1 MSATQTLDENV
12 TLPVVKRGTVTHKLV
27 ETYGEIFNPDDGWLA
42 LYNIERRDEIELLG
56 LSIIAGLDPLL
67 LGDPGVGKTWL
78 IELALRCIGDLPPN
92 ALFNTLVFKETP
104 ADDILGPRSLP
115 AMKDGR
121 IERMLDGYIGTAV
134 LAYLDEIFKAS
145 PTLVNSLLD
154 VMANRKLKVG
164 RNVHDIGQLLCII
177 ASSNELPD
185 REDMAPFRD
194 RFGLTKF
201 VQPVRAPEGRK
212 AVMRIQDEYQA
223 SARNIDMSDAP
234 SLKLGDIQQI
244 RAEVRAVELPDAVI
258 ETMDQAQERW
268 AQAGFPPSMRRIG
281 QMLLAVKARAWTRG
295 EGAANTDDII
305 VTQHMAWNHPDHA
318 KPAHDIVMEFANVF
332 ARKAS
337 RMREALE
344 PILAALDDV
353 KKKIQDAGGEP
364 TDDMMEDAF
373 KSMKQLRSMRK
384 EAKEQ
389 IDQGK
394 RQGHDVRDIED
405 VLSEVNRAHEW
416 VERTMIGDD
425 DD

>member
-1 MSATQTLDENV
+1 MSATATLDEKV
-12 TLPVVKRGTVTHKLV
+12 TLPTVKRGTVTPELV
-27 ETYGEIFNPDDGWLA
+27 TTYGEIFSPQTGWLSK
-42 LYNIERRDEIELLG
+42 YNIEREDEIELLG

-78 IELALRCIGDLPPN
+78 IELALRCIGDLPTN

-104 ADDILGPRSLP
+104 ADDLLGLRSLP
-115 AMKDGR
+115 AMKEGR
-121 IERMLDGYIGTAV
+121 IERMTDGYLPTAV

-164 RNVHDIGQLLCII
+164 NTVLDCGQLLCII

-201 VQPVRAPEGRK
+201 VQPVRTPEGRK
-212 AVMRIQDEYQA
+212 AVMHIQDEYQA
-223 SARNIDMSDAP
+223 SARNIDMKDAP
-234 SLKLGDIQQI
+234 SLKLGDIRQI
-244 RAEVRAVELPDAVI
+244 RAEVRAVELPEAVI

-281 QMLLAVKARAWTRG
+281 QMLLAIKARAWSRG
-295 EGAANTDDII
+295 EGAANTDDVI

-332 ARKAS
+332 ARKAA
-337 RMREALE
+337 RMREAMEPVLAELE
-344 PILAALDDV
+344 DV
-353 KKKIQDAGGEP
+353 KKAIQDSGGTPE
-364 TDDMMEDAF
+364 DEHMEAAF
-373 KSMKQLRSMRK
+373 KSMKNLRSLRK

-389 IDQGK
+389 IEQGK
-394 RQGHDVRDIED
+394 RQGHDVRDIET

-416 VERTMIGDD
+416 VERTMIGEDD
-425 DD
+425 D